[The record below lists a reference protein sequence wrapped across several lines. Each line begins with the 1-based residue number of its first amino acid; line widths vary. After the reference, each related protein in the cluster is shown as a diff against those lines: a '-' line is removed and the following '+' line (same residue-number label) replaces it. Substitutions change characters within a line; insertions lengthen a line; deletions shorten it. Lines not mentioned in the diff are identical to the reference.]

1 MLTLFLGGH
10 AALSDTPQKTLQMNE
25 AQNRPGAAAQ
35 IRTVEGGGEKASDGA
50 FFESLL
56 LQFVISSARPDRH
69 VGTLIGILERLGN
82 ILRLISG
89 NHLLI
94 DRIVLIGFARND
106 HVDELTKVRI
116 RLRIQIFRED

>member
-1 MLTLFLGGH
+1 MQRFQIH
-10 AALSDTPQKTLQMNE
+10 PKKTLQMNE
-25 AQNRPGAAAQ
+25 VQNRPGAAAQ
-35 IRTVEGGGEKASDGA
+35 IRTVECGGEKASDGA

-56 LQFVISSARPDRH
+56 LQFVISSTRPDRH
-69 VGTLIGILERLGN
+69 VGTLIGILERLGY

-116 RLRIQIFRED
+116 RLRIQIFREN

>member
-1 MLTLFLGGH
+1 
-10 AALSDTPQKTLQMNE
+10 MNE

-35 IRTVEGGGEKASDGA
+35 IRTVECGGEKKHRTVLFS
-50 FFESLL
+50 ERLL

-69 VGTLIGILERLGN
+69 VGTLIGILERQGYN
-82 ILRLISG
+82 LRLISG

>member
-1 MLTLFLGGH
+1 MKR
-10 AALSDTPQKTLQMNE
+10 KTVR
-25 AQNRPGAAAQ
+25 AQQRRSGRLKAAAKKH
-35 IRTVEGGGEKASDGA
+35 RTVL

-116 RLRIQIFRED
+116 RLRIQIYREN

>member
-1 MLTLFLGGH
+1 MKR
-10 AALSDTPQKTLQMNE
+10 KTVR
-25 AQNRPGAAAQ
+25 AQQRRSGRLNAAAKKH
-35 IRTVEGGGEKASDGA
+35 RTVLFS
-50 FFESLL
+50 ESLL
-56 LQFVISSARPDRH
+56 LQFVISSTRPDRH
-69 VGTLIGILERLGN
+69 VGALIGILERLGY

-116 RLRIQIFRED
+116 RLRIQIFREN